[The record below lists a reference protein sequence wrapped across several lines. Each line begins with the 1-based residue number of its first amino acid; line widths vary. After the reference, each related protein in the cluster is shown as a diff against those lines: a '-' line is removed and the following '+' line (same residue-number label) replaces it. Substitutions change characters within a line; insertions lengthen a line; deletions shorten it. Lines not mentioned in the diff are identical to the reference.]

1 MPFVRETGPDY
12 GGLGDG
18 RVELRGVLGRTEN
31 AEHVLAVG
39 VTVPTGNQ
47 SLIEHGH
54 SVDGQ
59 TIVSIA
65 WGGEFRVATET
76 LLYGSVQYNKGL
88 TVRTEGPKRNF
99 LQPEII
105 ITQGLS
111 QHFAAYAEYSSY
123 YEFSIH
129 EYVPTAKL
137 GFEITVDRDA
147 KWTLSPRLFIPLNH
161 AARVEETKIAAGFAV
176 SYRY

>member
-18 RVELRGVLGRTEN
+18 RLELRGVLSKSEN

-39 VTVPTGNQ
+39 VTVPTGSQ

-59 TIVSIA
+59 TIVSVA
-65 WGGEFRVATET
+65 WGGEFRVAAET
-76 LLYGSVQYNKGL
+76 LLYANVQYNKGL

-99 LQPEII
+99 LQPDAVL
-105 ITQGLS
+105 TQGLS
-111 QHFAAYAEYSSY
+111 QHVAAYAEYGSY

-137 GFEITVDRDA
+137 GFEIAVDRDA
-147 KWTLSPRLFIPLNH
+147 KWTLSPRLLLLLNH
-161 AARVEETKIAAGFAV
+161 AARVEETKIAAGLAV